1 MYTEENA
8 RGRFPLRDILLK
20 AIVVIIFIILI
31 IFIITKLTTP
41 TSSNKKS
48 SSDYDKVFSANLD
61 AMENAAFDYFTKDRL
76 PKEVGDNTELTL
88 REMVNSNLLEAFTDA
103 DGKSCDVNKSY
114 IRLTKNDDDYTLR
127 VNLKC
132 ADKEDYSLQKVGE
145 YSYCDKTICKR
156 DSSKE
161 EDNKKNKETE
171 VTKKVD
177 ITEDTTSDNES
188 TNNKNSSNNNTSSGS
203 SNNSSSNNS
212 SSNNA
217 VNSQPE
223 VPKQSQK
230 ITMYEYRKVTNP
242 TFSSWTSWSS
252 WARNSNR
259 YSAIKCS
266 DTDVNCLRE
275 IQLYSRKEKVGTA
288 DGKAVYATVHYYST
302 RTRTL
307 LSSGSTDIKWS
318 TYNDTNL
325 LNQGYTYTGNTR

>member
-20 AIVVIIFIILI
+20 AIVVIIFLVLI
-31 IFIITKLTTP
+31 IFIITKLTNP
-41 TSSNKKS
+41 TNSNKKS
-48 SSDYDKVFSANLD
+48 SSEYDKVFSANLES
-61 AMENAAFDYFTKDRL
+61 MENAAFEYFTKDRL

-103 DGKSCDVNKSY
+103 NGKSCDVNESY
-114 IRLTKNDDDYTLR
+114 IRLTKNDNDYTLR

-132 ADKEDYSLQKVGE
+132 EDKEDYSLQKVGE

-161 EDNKKNKETE
+161 KDNKKEEETE
-171 VTKKVD
+171 VTKEVD
-177 ITEDTTSDNES
+177 ITEDTTNDSSNSSTNGSATNNSGYNNSSNSNTGS
-188 TNNKNSSNNNTSSGS
+188 TNNNPPAPSNGN
-203 SNNSSSNNS
+203 
-212 SSNNA
+212 
-217 VNSQPE
+217 
-223 VPKQSQK
+223 QK
-230 ITMYEYRKVTNP
+230 KTMYEYRKVTNP
-242 TFSSWTSWSS
+242 TFSAWSSWSS

-266 DTDVNCLRE
+266 NTDANCLKE

-288 DGKAVYATVHYYST
+288 NGKPVYATVHYYSS

-307 LSSGSTDIKWS
+307 LSRGSTDTKWS

>member
-20 AIVVIIFIILI
+20 AIVVIIFLVLI
-31 IFIITKLTTP
+31 IFIITKLTNP
-41 TSSNKKS
+41 TNNNKKS
-48 SSDYDKVFSANLD
+48 SSEYDKVFSANLES
-61 AMENAAFDYFTKDRL
+61 MENAAFEYFTKDRL

-88 REMVNSNLLEAFTDA
+88 REMVNSNFLEAFTDA
-103 DGKSCDVNKSY
+103 NGKSCDVNESY
-114 IRLTKNDDDYTLR
+114 IRLTKNDNDYTLR

-132 ADKEDYSLQKVGE
+132 EDKEDYSLQKVGE

-161 EDNKKNKETE
+161 KDNKKEEETE
-171 VTKKVD
+171 VTKEVD
-177 ITEDTTSDNES
+177 ITEDTTNDSSNSSTNGSATNNSGYNNSSNSNTGS
-188 TNNKNSSNNNTSSGS
+188 TNNNPPAPSNGN
-203 SNNSSSNNS
+203 
-212 SSNNA
+212 
-217 VNSQPE
+217 
-223 VPKQSQK
+223 QK
-230 ITMYEYRKVTNP
+230 KTMYEYRKVTNP
-242 TFSSWTSWSS
+242 TFSAWSSWSS

-259 YSAIKCS
+259 YNAIKCS
-266 DTDVNCLRE
+266 NTDANCLKE

-288 DGKAVYATVHYYST
+288 NGKPVYATVHYYSS

-307 LSSGSTDIKWS
+307 LSSGSTDTKWS